1 MKGIK
6 EVAGLTQHY
15 CNKDGYGIKIQ
26 GVYDPVED
34 VIYGLP
40 QLGGSYLVP
49 PQGQISVWFTRPS
62 TMEQVETAVYDKI
75 AEIELCEKY
84 KAEVLSE

>member
-6 EVAGLTQHY
+6 KVAGMTQHY
-15 CNKDGYGIKIQ
+15 CDKDGYGLCVQ
-26 GVYDPVED
+26 GIYDSELD
-34 VIYGLP
+34 KIYGLVHIRGTYF
-40 QLGGSYLVP
+40 LP
-49 PQGQISVWFTRPS
+49 PDGQISVWFDRPT

-84 KAEVLSE
+84 KAALLSE

>member
-1 MKGIK
+1 MRGVKK
-6 EVAGLTQHY
+6 VAGLTQHY
-15 CNKDGYGIKIQ
+15 CNKDGYGVKIQ

-34 VIYGLP
+34 TIYGLP

-49 PQGQISVWFTRPS
+49 PYGQISVWFTRPS